1 MKSAPPERTDAVVR
15 AHLRPA
21 WWALLVVLSL
31 GIVLEALHGLKAG
44 AYVRPAAETR
54 RLLWTLAHAHGTL
67 LALVQVAFALS
78 LPSVPGLMGDAGKLV
93 GRLLRS
99 ATLLIPGGFF
109 LGGTWIHAGDP
120 GVGIVLVPVGALLL
134 VVAVAR
140 VAVACAT
147 PAPATGGTPR

>member
-1 MKSAPPERTDAVVR
+1 
-15 AHLRPA
+15 
-21 WWALLVVLSL
+21 
-31 GIVLEALHGLKAG
+31 
-44 AYVRPAAETR
+44 
-54 RLLWTLAHAHGTL
+54 
-67 LALVQVAFALS
+67 
-78 LPSVPGLMGDAGKLV
+78 MGDAGKLV